1 MKLPDK
7 DEITSAAQEIYRFMQ
22 PSAQLT
28 WPLLNERVNGE
39 IWVKHENHNPTG
51 AFKVR
56 GGLYY
61 LARLEEEFGSSLK
74 GVCAATRGNHGQS
87 LAFAAGKRGM
97 RSVIVVPK
105 GNNKGKN
112 AAMRALGAELIE
124 YGRDFDEAVVYCKDL
139 AAREGFHMIPSYHR
153 YLVAG
158 VATYALEMLEQLKI
172 LQRIYVP
179 IGMGSGACGV
189 IAAKQALHHEVDV
202 IGVVSSHADT
212 YAQSLAAGE
221 VVATDSA
228 DTLADGLAVRRADS
242 TALSVLQGG
251 LAGIICV
258 TDEEV
263 EKAMADYFLCT
274 HNLAEGAG
282 AAALAALNQ
291 DLRNGSQWDS
301 AGIVLSGGNVSPEVF
316 SKVLDQCG

>member
-124 YGRDFDEAVVYCKDL
+124 HGRDFDEAVVYCKDL

-158 VATYALEMLEQLKI
+158 VATYALEMLEQLKT

-242 TALSVLQGG
+242 TALSVLQEG

-316 SKVLDQCG
+316 SKVLGQCG

>member
-7 DEITSAAQEIYRFMQ
+7 DEITSAAEEIYRFMQ

-61 LARLEEEFGSSLK
+61 LARLEEELGSSIT

-87 LAFAAGKRGM
+87 LAFAASKRGI

-124 YGRDFDEAVVYCKDL
+124 YGRDFDEAVVYCKGL
-139 AAREGFHMIPSYHR
+139 ADREGYHMIPSYHR
-153 YLVAG
+153 NLIAG
-158 VATYALEMLEQLKI
+158 VATYALEMLEQLKK

-189 IAAKQALHHEVDV
+189 IAAKQALNHEVEV

-228 DTLADGLAVRRADS
+228 DTLADGLAVRSADA
-242 TALSVLQGG
+242 TALSVLQEG
-251 LAGIICV
+251 LAGIVRV

-263 EKAMADYFLCT
+263 QTAMADYFLCT

-282 AAALAALNQ
+282 AASLAALNQ
-291 DLRNGSQWDS
+291 DLKNGGQWDS
-301 AGIVLSGGNVSPEVF
+301 VGIVLSGGNVSPEVF
-316 SKVLDQCG
+316 SKVLEQCG

>member
-7 DEITSAAQEIYRFMQ
+7 DEITSAAEEIYRFMQ

-61 LARLEEEFGSSLK
+61 LARLEEELGSSIT

-87 LAFAAGKRGM
+87 LAFAASKRGI
-97 RSVIVVPK
+97 RSTIVVPE

-124 YGRDFDEAVVYCKDL
+124 YGRDFDEAVVYCKGL
-139 AAREGFHMIPSYHR
+139 ADSEGYHMIPSYHR
-153 YLVAG
+153 NLIAG
-158 VATYALEMLEQLKI
+158 VATYALEMLEQLKT

-189 IAAKQALHHEVDV
+189 IAAKQALDHEVEV

-228 DTLADGLAVRRADS
+228 DTLADGLAVRRADA
-242 TALSVLQGG
+242 TALSALQEG
-251 LAGIICV
+251 LAGIVCV

-263 EKAMADYFLCT
+263 QTAMADYFLCT

-282 AAALAALNQ
+282 AASLAALNQ
-291 DLRNGSQWDS
+291 DLKNGSQWDS

-316 SKVLDQCG
+316 SKVLEQCG